1 VTYNHPLDR
10 NVVGVDVLSEEATAF
25 LLANIKPRLVLSG
38 HTHAACERRSNGV
51 VDVTVPTFSWRMR
64 PDAGFGVVA
73 LRHDGGVDVNLCYL
87 PNEHVVFAR
96 YVGCAVLWLAGLA
109 WWCATGPWPEHRGF
123 YKSE

>member
-1 VTYNHPLDR
+1 
-10 NVVGVDVLSEEATAF
+10 VVGVDVLSEEATAF

-38 HTHAACERRSNGV
+38 HTHAACERRSNDV

-64 PDAGFGVVA
+64 PDAGFAVIA
-73 LRHDGGVDVNLCYL
+73 LRHASDGGVGAIDVNVCYL

-96 YVGCAVLWLAGLA
+96 YFGCALLFLVGVA

-123 YKSE
+123 YKTD